1 MTEIP
6 YEDPLKG
13 VDADRMRRMV
23 TAWVASEVELS
34 FRRKGRG
41 YEAETP
47 IGRYQVSP
55 QDGVWYLTDCYGY
68 EHHNFFYSAREAMG
82 TAMRHYLDVVLRA
95 MNLQDYE

>member
-23 TAWVASEVELS
+23 TAWVVSEVELS

-47 IGRYQVSP
+47 IGIYQVSP

-68 EHHNFFYSAREAMG
+68 EHHNFFYSAREAMEK
-82 TAMRHYLDVVLRA
+82 AMKHYLDVVLRA
-95 MNLQDYE
+95 MNIQDYE